1 MAFILHGYVS
11 LLQRYTLPT
20 QMATSTFTSGLGD
33 VGYQQAFEKVGWRNH
48 EFYRTK
54 RMMIYGGLFWAPIA
68 NRWHAVLNKVNYGG
82 KLKTAFTRAIIDAT
96 TFAPFACCLFYTSQ
110 GLLEGRPW
118 RAQAPLPTTSLT
130 SPPPIEGIY
139 ERLQDRLWTSTSH
152 SWCLFFPAQ
161 IVNMSIMPV
170 YARPPFMS
178 VTSCLWSIYLASAQR
193 VGALPPQEETTPTFK
208 GVKGLGDEPVLV
220 VATEAV

>member
-1 MAFILHGYVS
+1 MAFIFHGYVS

-20 QMATSTFTSGLGD
+20 QMATSTFTSDLGD
-33 VGYQQAFEKVGWRNH
+33 VIYQQAFEKVGWKNH
-48 EFYRTK
+48 ELYRTK
-54 RMMIYGGLFWAPIA
+54 GMLIYGGLFWAPIA
-68 NRWHAVLNKVNYGG
+68 NRWHAVLNKANHGG
-82 KLKTAFTRAIIDAT
+82 KLKSKSRFQVITFFLSAFTRAIIDAT

-118 RAQAPLPTTSLT
+118 RTHAPITTTSPT
-130 SPPPIEGIY
+130 STPPIEGIY

-161 IVNMSIMPV
+161 IVNI
-170 YARPPFMS
+170 
-178 VTSCLWSIYLASAQR
+178 CLWSVYLASAQR

-208 GVKGLGDEPVLV
+208 GVKGLGDEPVLI